1 MTKVNVIDL
10 KGEKVKDLTIND
22 EIWKMKEM
30 TLF

>member
-30 TLF
+30 ILY